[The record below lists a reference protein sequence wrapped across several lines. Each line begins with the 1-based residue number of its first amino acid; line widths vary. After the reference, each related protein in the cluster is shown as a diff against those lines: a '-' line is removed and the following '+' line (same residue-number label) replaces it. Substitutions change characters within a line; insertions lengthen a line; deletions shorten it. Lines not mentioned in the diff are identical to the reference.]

1 MTNQRITAKM
11 TALIYVY
18 KRVFK
23 FTKAPTMSKRCYQ
36 IFAQVAHRLMTL
48 VN

>member
-11 TALIYVY
+11 TALITY

-23 FTKAPTMSKRCYQ
+23 FTKATTMSKRCYQ